1 MRGELSSGVARGP
14 EGGASAEGIRSTTY
28 LHPGRL
34 FVSPDPVAVTT
45 ILGSCVA
52 VCLFDPVARVGGVS
66 HHVLHHGPEDAT
78 DSLRFGS
85 VAVPE
90 LIEQVL
96 GIGAK
101 REKLRAKLFGGA
113 RVLGPGKKTG
123 LHLGAKNVE
132 VARQLLSAFVIPV
145 VAEDVG
151 GQRGRK
157 LIFHTEG
164 GRAWVRTV

>member
-1 MRGELSSGVARGP
+1 VGVTP
-14 EGGASAEGIRSTTY
+14 VEEIRSTTY

-52 VCLFDPVARVGGVS
+52 VCLFDPVAGIGGVS
-66 HHVLHHGPEDAT
+66 HYVLHHGPEDAS
-78 DSLRFGS
+78 DSLRFGNL
-85 VAVPE
+85 AVPE
-90 LIEQVL
+90 LIERLL
-96 GIGAK
+96 GVGAK
-101 REKLRAKLFGGA
+101 TGKLRAKLFGGA
-113 RVLGPGKKTG
+113 RVLGGGKEAG

-132 VARQLLSAFVIPV
+132 VARRLISAFLIPL

-151 GQRGRK
+151 GRRGRK
-157 LIFHTEG
+157 LIFHTDG